1 MVEPLFLDFSIGL
14 ILFIS
19 LWIFYE
25 LTVIF
30 YVMMHIHTVI
40 LFSIAGIFTNFW
52 EMVYQFIFN
61 PLWVLGYIIPFTI
74 QFLLAASC
82 VICRASLNEIISV
95 RDVIIICA
103 TPGIMAFLP
112 FIFPNLQK
120 LGSSH
125 AKFNIY
131 SSFLGVLGLISNTFI
146 LIFGGL
152 IGLYKF

>member
-1 MVEPLFLDFSIGL
+1 MVESFILDFSIGL

-30 YVMMHIHTVI
+30 DIMMHIHTVL
-40 LFSIAGIFTNFW
+40 LFSIVGIFTNFW
-52 EMVYQFIFN
+52 EMVYEFIFN

-82 VICRASLNEIISV
+82 VICRANFNEIISV

-103 TPGIMAFLP
+103 TPGMMAFLP
-112 FIFPNLQK
+112 FVFTDLQK
-120 LGSSH
+120 LTSKD
-125 AKFNIY
+125 AQYNIY
-131 SSFLGVLGLISNTFI
+131 KDFFGVFGLISNTLI
-146 LIFGGL
+146 LISGGL
-152 IGLYKF
+152 IGFYKF

>member
-30 YVMMHIHTVI
+30 YVMMHIHTVL
-40 LFSIAGIFTNFW
+40 LFSIAGILTNFW
-52 EMVYQFIFN
+52 AAVYQFIFN
-61 PLWVLGYIIPFTI
+61 PLWVLVYIIPFTI

-82 VICRASLNEIISV
+82 IICRASLNETISV
-95 RDVIIICA
+95 LDVIFICVI
-103 TPGIMAFLP
+103 PGIMAFFP
-112 FIFPNLQK
+112 FVFADLQRLTSK
-120 LGSSH
+120 D
-125 AKFNIY
+125 AQYNIY
-131 SSFLGVLGLISNTFI
+131 KDFFGVFGLISNTLI

-152 IGLYKF
+152 IALYIL